1 MANRF
6 SMKKLAGIYPYL
18 IIIFGFLL
26 LSYGYNPEL
35 LKGKIV
41 NQSDISSWEGMAH
54 EIIEHNEANP
64 DDKTLWTNSMFGGMP
79 ATSISAEHKGDF
91 TEPIYDLLFV
101 GARPASYLFISLI
114 GGLLLFLAFGANL
127 WLAAIGAIAIT
138 FCSYNMQII
147 QVGHNAKMAAIAFM
161 PWVLGAFV
169 YAYRKNPL
177 WGAILF
183 GFALSFQI
191 KTNHPQ
197 ITYYL
202 AFIVIGYAIAELCG
216 AIKSK
221 TFPKFFRTSL
231 IVLVAGLLGIATNA
245 TRLIPTYEYAQ
256 YTMRGGSELTRDKDV
271 QTGDGL
277 KIDYATAWSYGIEET
292 PNLLIPN
299 FNGGAS
305 QGELGRDSQTYK
317 VLSSKYQGANQL
329 IKQMPLYWGPQPFTA
344 GPMYLGALS
353 LFLFV
358 LGLALIKGRYKWWIA
373 GVSLLALFLGWGSHF
388 MWFSELFFNY
398 APLYNKFRTVSMSLV
413 VLQITVPVLA
423 VLAVKELL
431 EMGPAEKGRV
441 KRGFYIALGCTA
453 GISLLFVLFPSLAG
467 DFVGRADDQFP
478 ADIAAALVED
488 RKGLLRGDALR
499 SIIFIVLG
507 GAALWFTYL
516 KKLKQPVG
524 LALIALLVLVD
535 LWGVD
540 KRYLNDSHYIRR
552 QEYKNIFAERPVDE
566 MILKDSDPYYRVLDL
581 SVNTFNDSYVSY
593 HHKTI
598 GGYSPAKLQ
607 RYQDLI
613 QYYITPE
620 LGTVVDELNTAM
632 ATATTV
638 EDLQRGVG
646 YHKLLAMLNTKYI
659 IFDGNTAPIVY
670 PYQMGNCWLVQDVYM
685 AKTADEEIETIAL
698 IDPARQIILAER
710 DEAVA
715 EAGITAANK
724 YSGEGTIA
732 LTHYA
737 PNELRYKFSSQSDQ
751 LAFFSEIY
759 YPAGWSAYIDGQEA
773 DILRADY
780 AFRALV
786 VPAGEHEIVFRFD
799 PQSYHLGANIS
810 RVTSA
815 ILLLALIALIGVA
828 FVRRSKVANRETE
841 SI

>member
-1 MANRF
+1 MSSKYKHLVHYIAIF
-6 SMKKLAGIYPYL
+6 IGFIL
-18 IIIFGFLL
+18 IA
-26 LSYGYNPEL
+26 YGYNPEL

-54 EIIEHNEANP
+54 EIIEHNEAHP

-79 ATSISAEHKGDF
+79 ATSISAEHKGDY
-91 TEPIYDLLFV
+91 TEPLYDLLFV
-101 GARPASYLFISLI
+101 GARPASYLLISLI

-169 YAYRKNPL
+169 YAYRRNAL

-202 AFIVIGYAIAELCG
+202 AFIVIGYAIAELCK
-216 AIKSK
+216 AIKNK
-221 TFPKFFRTSL
+221 CFPKFFRTSL
-231 IVLVAGLLGIATNA
+231 IILAAGVLGIATNA
-245 TRLIPTYEYAQ
+245 TRLIPTYEYAK
-256 YTMRGGSELTRDKDV
+256 YTMRGGSELTKDKDV

-305 QGELGRDSQTYK
+305 QGELGRDSHTYK
-317 VLSSKYQGANQL
+317 VLSGKYQGANQL

-353 LFLFV
+353 IFFFV
-358 LGLALIKGRYKWWIA
+358 LGLALIKGGYKWWIV
-373 GVSLLALFLGWGSHF
+373 GVSLLALFLSWGSHF
-388 MWFSELFFNY
+388 MWFSEIFFKY
-398 APLYNKFRTVSMSLV
+398 APLYNKFRTVSMALV
-413 VLQITVPVLA
+413 VLQITVPVMG
-423 VLAVKELL
+423 VLAIKELL
-431 EMGPAEKGRV
+431 DMDPSERKRVQKG
-441 KRGFYIALGCTA
+441 FCTALGVTA
-453 GISLLFVLFPSLAG
+453 GFCLIFALFPSLAG
-467 DFVGRADDQFP
+467 DFVSARNDGSFP
-478 ADIAAALVED
+478 GDIAAALVDD
-488 RKGLLRGDALR
+488 RKALLRGDAVR
-499 SIIFIVLG
+499 SLIFILL
-507 GAALWFTYL
+507 GAATLWFTYL

-524 LALIALLVLVD
+524 LAIIGLLILVD
-535 LWGVD
+535 LWSVD

-552 QEYKNIFAERPVDE
+552 QEYKNIFAERPVDK
-566 MILKDSDPYYRVLDL
+566 MILQDSDPYYRVLDL

-638 EDLQRGVG
+638 EDLERGIG
-646 YHKLLAMLNTKYI
+646 YHKLLSMLNTKYI
-659 IFDGNTAPIVY
+659 IFDGNTAPVVY
-670 PYQMGNCWLVQDVYM
+670 PYPMGNCWLVKDVYM
-685 AKTADEEIETIAL
+685 ATSADEEIETIAL
-698 IDPARQIILAER
+698 IDPAKQIILS
-710 DEAVA
+710 DKDGAVA
-715 EAGITAANK
+715 ESGITSSKK
-724 YSGEGTIA
+724 YTGEGSIA
-732 LTHYA
+732 LSHYA
-737 PNELRYKFSSQSDQ
+737 PNELRYKFSSDAEQ
-751 LAFFSEIY
+751 LAAFSEIY
-759 YPAGWSAYIDGQEA
+759 YPAGWKAYIDGTEA
-773 DILRADY
+773 NILRADY
-780 AFRALV
+780 AFRALQI
-786 VPAGEHEIVFRFD
+786 PAGNHEIVFRFD
-799 PQSYHLGANIS
+799 PQSYKTGANIS
-810 RVTSA
+810 RITSA
-815 ILLLALIALIGVA
+815 ILYLALLALVGVA
-828 FVRRSKVANRETE
+828 VVQRKRTHNQASE
-841 SI
+841 

>member
-1 MANRF
+1 
-6 SMKKLAGIYPYL
+6 MKKLAAIYPYL
-18 IIIFGFLL
+18 IVLFGFILI
-26 LSYGYNPEL
+26 SYAYNPEL

-54 EIIEHNEANP
+54 EIIEHNEAHP

-79 ATSISAEHKGDF
+79 ATSISAEHPGDY
-91 TEPIYDLLFV
+91 TEPVYNFLFL
-101 GARPASYLFISLI
+101 GERPASYMVISLI
-114 GGLLLFLAFGANL
+114 GGLLLFLAFGANI

-169 YAYRKNPL
+169 YAYRRNAL

-202 AFIVIGYAIAELCG
+202 AFIVLGYAIAELCG
-216 AIKSK
+216 AIKNK
-221 TFPKFFRTSL
+221 AFPKFFRTSL

-245 TRLIPTYEYAQ
+245 TRLIPTYEYAK
-256 YTMRGGSELTRDKDV
+256 YTMRGGSELTKDKDV

-305 QGELGRDSQTYK
+305 QGELGRDSHTYK
-317 VLSSKYQGANQL
+317 VLNGKYQGANQL

-353 LFLFV
+353 VFLFA
-358 LGLALIKGRYKWWIA
+358 LGLALIKDRYKWWIV
-373 GVSLLALFLGWGSHF
+373 GVSVLALFLSWGSHF
-388 MWFSELFFNY
+388 MWFSEIFFKY
-398 APLYNKFRTVSMSLV
+398 APLYNKFRTVSMALV
-413 VLQITVPVLA
+413 VLQITVPVMG

-431 EMGPAEKGRV
+431 DMGADQKKKV
-441 KRGFYIALGCTA
+441 QKSFAIALGFTA
-453 GISLLFVLFPSLAG
+453 GISLLFALFPGLAG

-478 ADIAAALVED
+478 SDIAAALVDD
-488 RKGLLRGDALR
+488 RKALLRGDAIR
-499 SIIFIVLG
+499 SLIFILLG
-507 GAALWFTYL
+507 AVALWFTYL
-516 KKLKQPVG
+516 KRLKSVYG
-524 LALIALLVLVD
+524 LAIIGVLMLVD
-535 LWGVD
+535 LWSVD

-552 QEYKNIFAERPVDE
+552 QEYKNIFAERPVDK
-566 MILKDSDPYYRVLDL
+566 IIHQDSDPYYRVLDL

-620 LGTVVDELNTAM
+620 LGSVVDELNAAM
-632 ATATTV
+632 ANATTV
-638 EDLQRGVG
+638 EDLERGIG
-646 YHKLLAMLNTKYI
+646 YHKMLSMLNTKYI
-659 IFDGNTAPIVY
+659 IFDGNTAPVVY
-670 PYQMGNCWLVQDVYM
+670 PYPMGNCWLVQDVYM
-685 AKTADEEIETIAL
+685 ASSADEEIETIAL
-698 IDPARQIILAER
+698 IDPAKQVILSAK
-710 DEAVA
+710 DGAVA
-715 EAGITAANK
+715 QV
-724 YSGEGTIA
+724 SLDGESKFTGDGTIA
-732 LTHYA
+732 LSHYA
-737 PNELRYKFSSQSDQ
+737 PNELRYKFSSDAAQ
-751 LAFFSEIY
+751 LAVFSEIY
-759 YPAGWSAYIDGQEA
+759 YPAGWKAYIDGEEA
-773 DILRADY
+773 PILKADY
-780 AFRALV
+780 TFRGLAI
-786 VPAGEHEIVFRFD
+786 PSGEHDIVFRFD
-799 PQSYHLGANIS
+799 PQSFHLGANIS
-810 RVTSA
+810 RAAS
-815 ILLLALIALIGVA
+815 LLLWLALVGVA
-828 FVRRSKVANRETE
+828 VAGYLHRRRKV
-841 SI
+841 S